1 MSTIP
6 KRKHKRSDIKANYR
20 YKTKTFWFGPHT
32 IGTKAKHFDLVQNN
46 FNCKQIVSV
55 LAQKFWDK
63 AKQFDL
69 VCLLS
74 EQKQNILIWSK
85 NVLIASKPFP
95 FGPKILVRSKA
106 IWFGL
111 EIVLG
116 KIERFFKIQ
125 KLTIESKAFWFG
137 PLIIGTKAKRFDL
150 VCLFLERKQNNLIC
164 SENYLSYTICLRSNA
179 SAWSR
184 IVFTTQGSFNYA
196 THL

>member
-6 KRKHKRSDIKANYR
+6 KRKHKCSDIEANYR
-20 YKTKTFWFGPHT
+20 NKTKTFWFGPHT

-46 FNCKQIVSV
+46 FYCKQIVSV

-85 NVLIASKPFP
+85 NVLIASKSFL
-95 FGPKILVRSKA
+95 FGPKILVRRKA

-116 KIERFFKIQ
+116 KIERFFIIQ
-125 KLTIESKAFWFG
+125 KLTDRKQNFLIWFTYYRNESKTFWFG
-137 PLIIGTKAKRFDL
+137 PLIIGTKAKQFDL
-150 VCLFLERKQNNLIC
+150 LRKLSQLYNLTPLKRF
-164 SENYLSYTICLRSNA
+164 SMT
-179 SAWSR
+179 
-184 IVFTTQGSFNYA
+184 
-196 THL
+196 

>member
-1 MSTIP
+1 LPFPEHGIDKEFAKLRFPGALLQNTPKNSEQSIEICPSKFLRDLCMQLLVMSKIP
-6 KRKHKRSDIKANYR
+6 KRKHKRSDIEANYR
-20 YKTKTFWFGPHT
+20 NKTKTFWFGPHT

-46 FNCKQIVSV
+46 FYCKQIVSV

-85 NVLIASKPFP
+85 NVLIASKSFP

-116 KIERFFKIQ
+116 KIECGYLYIIIH
-125 KLTIESKAFWFG
+125 IENSYM
-137 PLIIGTKAKRFDL
+137 
-150 VCLFLERKQNNLIC
+150 
-164 SENYLSYTICLRSNA
+164 YLS
-179 SAWSR
+179 
-184 IVFTTQGSFNYA
+184 
-196 THL
+196 